1 MPTTA
6 KKQKTKEPIS
16 AVIYARYSSNN
27 QSEQSIE
34 GQLRDCY
41 DFAEREGYKVIG
53 EYIDRALSAKTDD
66 RPDFQRMINDA
77 SKRQFQ
83 VVIVWKLDRFARNRY
98 DSAFYKAKLKK
109 FGVKVISATENI
121 TDTPEG
127 IILEGMLESLA
138 EYYSANLAQNVKR
151 GQRESVLK
159 GQHVGGTAP
168 LGFKVENKK
177 LVRCEKTAPTIEY
190 IFEQYAAGIPK
201 KKIIDDLNAKG
212 HRSHTGRKFTIT
224 SFQNTLRNTKYIGVY
239 MYGGEEVT
247 GACPAI
253 IDEKVFYAVQDKLTA
268 KAHAPASKKARQDYL
283 LQGKAYCGMC
293 GTRLV
298 GDAGTS
304 RHGNTHHY
312 YACGKRKKAKG
323 CKKLNEKKGFLEWYI
338 VEQTVEYVLTPER
351 IGYIAARVVAA
362 YDNDFNAIKVT
373 ELERRLLKLDGEVNK
388 AVDMS
393 LMAPEKAAKKYFDKI
408 EELEAQ
414 KADIE
419 LDLSRLRIASGIK
432 YNEEQITAWLKTFC
446 KGDLLDEDFQRRII
460 DVFINSVYVY
470 DDKIV
475 IYYNIKD
482 GKQVSYIEMLESSE
496 EPPNDGDE
504 PQGGG
509 GSDFKCYTPE
519 SCDKSEHQRP
529 PIVLVGDGFGFI
541 RFRG

>member
-1 MPTTA
+1 MPATT
-6 KKQKTKEPIS
+6 KKQKELTP
-16 AVIYARYSSNN
+16 AVIYARYSSSG
-27 QSEQSIE
+27 QQDQSID
-34 GQLRDCY
+34 GQLRDCHA
-41 DFAEREGYKVIG
+41 FAEREGYFIVG

-66 RPDFQRMINDA
+66 RPDFQRMITDA

-83 VVIVWKLDRFARNRY
+83 AVIVWKLDRFARNRY
-98 DSAFYKAKLKK
+98 DSAIYKAKLKK
-109 FGVKVISATENI
+109 FDVKVISATENI
-121 TDTPEG
+121 TDNPEG
-127 IILEGMLESLA
+127 IILEGMLESMA
-138 EYYSANLAQNVKR
+138 EYYSANLSQNVKR

-159 GQHVGGTAP
+159 GQHMGGLAP

-190 IFEQYAAGIPK
+190 IFEQYAAGVPK
-201 KKIIDDLNAKG
+201 KVIIDDLNAKG
-212 HRSHTGRKFTIT
+212 HRSHTGRKFTLT
-224 SFQNTLRNTKYIGVY
+224 SFQNTLRNTKYVGKY
-239 MYGGEEVT
+239 MYGGEEVV

-253 IDEKVFYAVQDKLTA
+253 IDEKTFYAAQDKLTA

-283 LQGKAYCGMC
+283 LQGKAYCGIC

-312 YACGKRKKAKG
+312 YACGKRKKSKG
-323 CKKLNEKKGFLEWYI
+323 CKKLNEKKGFLEWYV

-351 IGYIAARVVAA
+351 IGFIAARVVAA
-362 YDNDFNAIKVT
+362 YDDDFNATKIKDF
-373 ELERRLLKLDGEVNK
+373 ERRLLKLDGDIEK
-388 AVDMS
+388 AVDAT
-393 LMAPEKAAKKYFDKI
+393 LEAPNPKARARFYEKI
-408 EELEAQ
+408 EQMETQ

-432 YNEEQITAWLKTFC
+432 YTEEQITAWLKTFC
-446 KGDLLDEDFQRRII
+446 NGDLLDENFQRRII

-496 EPPNDGDE
+496 EPPNDGGE
-504 PQGGG
+504 AEGGG
-509 GSDFKCYTPE
+509 VRISNATP
-519 SCDKSEHQRP
+519 RY
-529 PIVLVGDGFGFI
+529 
-541 RFRG
+541 